1 MSLII
6 DGYNLLYAS
15 GILGGGTGPRG
26 LERSRQALLAFL
38 AASIDPAEIPHTV
51 VVFDA
56 ASAPPGLPRTLEY
69 AGLTVR
75 FAERKSTADEL
86 IAELI
91 QADNAPRRL
100 TVVSSDHQVQRA
112 ARRRKARAVDSDK
125 WCVEVRSRRLERQ
138 NRPADEGQSKPSGP
152 FSPGEIE
159 FWVRQ
164 FEIEASEPPA
174 ELTTQSPAQ
183 TSARPSNGGDPP
195 KPGTENDKPGQ
206 APSPFNPFPPG
217 YAEDISEDDV

>member
-38 AASIDPAEIPHTV
+38 AASIDPAEIPRTV

-56 ASAPPGLPRTLEY
+56 AMAPPGLPRTLEY
-69 AGLTVR
+69 AGISVR
-75 FAERKSTADEL
+75 FAERTSTADEL

-91 QADNAPRRL
+91 QADHAPRRL

-112 ARRRKARAVDSDK
+112 ARRRKATAVDSDK
-125 WCVEVRSRRLERQ
+125 WCAEIRGSRLARL
-138 NRPADEGQSKPSGP
+138 NRAADDWQSKPSGP
-152 FSPGEIE
+152 FSPREIE

-164 FEIEASEPPA
+164 FQLEDSQPRPEDASQSSAKPSAESAKGAETDSPPG
-174 ELTTQSPAQ
+174 E
-183 TSARPSNGGDPP
+183 RG
-195 KPGTENDKPGQ
+195 
-206 APSPFNPFPPG
+206 PFNPFPPG